1 MDTDKIFEEFTDLNL
16 DSNLLDIED
25 MWDLIYFFIKCEENF
40 DVQIW
45 DLEIEILER
54 KNVKVSEVFEYFE
67 FLKNQKITK
76 FVNNFYIENKND
88 LIEVRQKEIESIR
101 NKKINDLI
109 KKSS

>member
-101 NKKINDLI
+101 DKKINDLLF
-109 KKSS
+109 